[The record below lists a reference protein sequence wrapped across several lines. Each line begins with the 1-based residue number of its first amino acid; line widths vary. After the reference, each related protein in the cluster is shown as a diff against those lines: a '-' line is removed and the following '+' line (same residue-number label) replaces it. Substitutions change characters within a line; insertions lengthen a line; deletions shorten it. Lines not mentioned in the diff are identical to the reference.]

1 MIVQIHKSSASTAG
15 TMRYNG
21 DKVRAG
27 VAEVVAEHGIGS
39 TDVRVIARALA
50 DRELLSLREAQH
62 VSFQMSVNPGPDDA
76 IRDEQ
81 IPALVRDLMEG
92 LGYGRQPWAVFR
104 HEDTGRRHWH
114 VVSVRVDDKGK
125 KINDFWEKRRCDR
138 LVTSLGP
145 KYGFTKGAAKK
156 EALRPME
163 AAPSMPIFRK
173 NGGETLKMIE
183 ACVVHSLSYRF
194 TTRRQFAEILRCH
207 GVQVQEGLGKDDLK
221 VYLSFQGLD
230 GKGRACTGAVSGAR
244 LPFDMA
250 EALSAKIAESIGAD
264 DTKERAAM
272 RAEINTELRQSPDY
286 ESFVEKMKEK
296 GVDVVIYR
304 DSEGSPSA
312 ATVIDHR
319 SKRAFKASELSR
331 TLSTVI
337 LSLAAGKSA
346 GTAKEEARLQDD
358 GKEET
363 EGKEEKD
370 TFSAAESA
378 ITSALSAAFAFLS
391 SGGSGDI
398 RENRKKKD
406 NRKKQMRICR

>member
-39 TDVRVIARALA
+39 TDVRVIARTLA

-62 VSFQMSVNPGPDDA
+62 VSFQMSVNPGPDDT
-76 IRDEQ
+76 ITDEQ

-114 VVSVRVDDKGK
+114 VVSVRVDGNGK
-125 KINDFWEKRRCDR
+125 KINDYWEKRRCDK

-156 EALRPME
+156 EALRPMAE
-163 AAPSMPIFRK
+163 VPPMPIFRK

-230 GKGRACTGAVSGAR
+230 GKGRVCTGAVSGAR
-244 LPFDMA
+244 LPLDVA
-250 EALSAKIAESIGAD
+250 EALSGRIAECIGSD
-264 DTKERAAM
+264 DTKERATV
-272 RAEINTELRQSPDY
+272 RAEINKELRRSPDY
-286 ESFVEKMKEK
+286 ESFEEKMKEK
-296 GVDVVIYR
+296 GVDIVIYR
-304 DSEGSPSA
+304 DSEGRPGA

-319 SKRAFKASELSR
+319 TKRAYKSSELSR
-331 TLSTVI
+331 TLSAVI

-346 GTAKEEARLQDD
+346 GQAKEEAEMQDD
-358 GKEET
+358 REEET
-363 EGKEEKD
+363 GSKEEKD
-370 TFSAAESA
+370 IFTAAESA

-406 NRKKQMRICR
+406 NKKKQMRI

>member
-39 TDVRVIARALA
+39 TDVRVIARTLA

-62 VSFQMSVNPGPDDA
+62 VSFQMSVNPGPDDT

-81 IPALVRDLMEG
+81 IPALVKDLMKG

-114 VVSVRVDDKGK
+114 VVSVRVDGSGR
-125 KINDFWEKRRCDR
+125 KINDYWEKRRCDK

-156 EALRPME
+156 KALRQVAEVP
-163 AAPSMPIFRK
+163 PMPIFRK
-173 NGGETLKMIE
+173 NGGETLRMIE

-244 LPFDMA
+244 LPFDVA
-250 EALSAKIAESIGAD
+250 EALSSRIAECVGAD
-264 DTKERAAM
+264 DTNERAAM
-272 RAEINTELRQSPDY
+272 RTETQTELRRSPDY
-286 ESFVEKMKEK
+286 ESFEEKMKEK
-296 GVDVVIYR
+296 GVDIVIYR
-304 DSEGSPSA
+304 DSEGRPSA

-319 SKRAFKASELSR
+319 TKRAFKASELSR
-331 TLSTVI
+331 TLSADI
-337 LSLAAGKSA
+337 LSLAAGKSD
-346 GTAKEEARLQDD
+346 GPEKEEANIQGDR
-358 GKEET
+358 EEDT
-363 EGKEEKD
+363 GSKEEKD
-370 TFSAAESA
+370 IFSAAESA

-406 NRKKQMRICR
+406 NKKKQIRI

>member
-27 VAEVVAEHGIGS
+27 VAEVVTEHGIGS
-39 TDVRVIARALA
+39 KDVRVIARTLA

-76 IRDEQ
+76 VRDDQ
-81 IPALVRDLMEG
+81 IPALVRDLMDG

-125 KINDFWEKRRCDR
+125 KINDYWEKRRCDR
-138 LVTSLGP
+138 LVTELGP

-156 EALRPME
+156 EARQPAE
-163 AAPSMPIFRK
+163 AASPMPVFRK
-173 NGGETLKMIE
+173 NGGETLRMIE

-207 GVQVQEGLGKDDLK
+207 GVQVQEGLGRDDLK

-244 LPFDMA
+244 LPFDVA
-250 EALSAKIAESIGAD
+250 EALSAKIAESLGD
-264 DTKERAAM
+264 DSTKEKAAV
-272 RAEINTELRQSPDY
+272 RAEINAELRRSPDY
-286 ESFVEKMKEK
+286 ESFEERMKEK
-296 GVDVVIYR
+296 GVDIVIYR
-304 DSEGSPSA
+304 DAEGRPSA

-319 SKRAFKASELSR
+319 TKRAFKASELSR
-331 TLSTVI
+331 TLSADI
-337 LSLAAGKSA
+337 LSLAAGKNA
-346 GTAKEEARLQDD
+346 EPAKEEARLPDD

-363 EGKEEKD
+363 ESKEEKD
-370 TFSAAESA
+370 IFNAAESA
-378 ITSALSAAFAFLS
+378 ITSALSAAFTFLS

-406 NRKKQMRICR
+406 NKKKQMRI